1 MQRYHIGSTCTAP
14 GQRQA
19 LSQRSV
25 RVDNHLLQAE
35 VLGRASLGQ
44 ARALAPPSAPCRGRA
59 ARALGCPLRCYCR
72 PARGLGLLLLLLA
85 FLMLTIA
92 I

>member
-1 MQRYHIGSTCTAP
+1 MQNHHIGLTCTAP

-19 LSQRSV
+19 FSQCSE
-25 RVDNHLLQAE
+25 RVENHLLQAE
-35 VLGRASLGQ
+35 VLGRASLGH
-44 ARALAPPSAPCRGRA
+44 ARALPPPSAPCRGRA
-59 ARALGCPLRCYCR
+59 ACTLGCPLRCYCR